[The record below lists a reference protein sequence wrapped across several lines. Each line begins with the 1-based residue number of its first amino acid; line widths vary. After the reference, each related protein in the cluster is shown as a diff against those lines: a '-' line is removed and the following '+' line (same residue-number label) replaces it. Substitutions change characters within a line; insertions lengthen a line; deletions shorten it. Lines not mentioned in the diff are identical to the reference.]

1 MEVILIVDDEEDI
14 LELLSY
20 NLTKA
25 GYHVLTATTGEEA
38 IDKAVKN
45 LPSLALLDILLP
57 GLSGFETLNQL
68 RSDSRTA
75 NIPIVM
81 VSAKGDE
88 EDIIKGLTMGAD
100 DYITKPFSVK
110 VMLARVKAA
119 LRRVSSPIKGV
130 KIEIDGLTL
139 DRERHEASLLG
150 EPLDLTFSEFA
161 ILAALLRR
169 GGGALT
175 RQQIVSEIREGQI
188 TVTDRTIDV
197 HMTSLRKKLK
207 TMAGRIITIRGV
219 GYRFDM

>member
-1 MEVILIVDDEEDI
+1 MEVVLIVDDEEDI

-20 NLTKA
+20 NLKKA
-25 GYHVLTATTGEEA
+25 GYQVLTATTGEEA

-57 GLSGFETLNQL
+57 GLSGFEALNRL

-75 NIPIVM
+75 SIPIVM

-119 LRRVSSPIKGV
+119 LRRVSSPIKGA

-139 DRERHEASLLG
+139 DKERHEASLSG

-161 ILAALLRR
+161 ILEALLRR
-169 GGGALT
+169 GGGVLT
-175 RQQIVSEIREGQI
+175 RQQIVSEIREGHI

-207 TMAGRIITIRGV
+207 ALAPRIITVRGV